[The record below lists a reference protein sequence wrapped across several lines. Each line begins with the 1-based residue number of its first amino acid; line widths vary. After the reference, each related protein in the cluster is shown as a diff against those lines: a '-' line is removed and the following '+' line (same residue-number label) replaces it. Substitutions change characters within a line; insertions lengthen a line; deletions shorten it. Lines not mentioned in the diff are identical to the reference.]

1 MFSRAA
7 KSVVKSFGQ
16 RKYYAGEDNLKIKLI
31 GATEGVNL
39 NASRLARQHSTLNT
53 IPIYDVAN
61 TNKRFLFTQNR
72 FHHFNEAE
80 PFCGKNSQML
90 SLMEKSRSYE
100 ATSKQDSMMKESNN
114 LAYLSDQLKVNE
126 TDINKLVEALQRLP
140 IGEEAQAVNH
150 LISPKLQSNTRS
162 MNIKYEE
169 PKYVEIERANALTIA
184 GHQIRWSSSAKKEE
198 DESNHSTGDRSINDD
213 YFPEGTDYEDEYQ
226 SMRKGFS
233 KAPPREEDVEKFVPT
248 FLMSNNNATTEIDI
262 GRVVNNIVVTNQDAF
277 MAKNISDKTFE
288 KLQTLVGKAS
298 ELKKK
303 MFRVK
308 DKESVIETEV
318 KDEHA
323 KDYKIDDVEQTNN
336 RSNNTNRR
344 HVVPTMF

>member
-1 MFSRAA
+1 
-7 KSVVKSFGQ
+7 
-16 RKYYAGEDNLKIKLI
+16 
-31 GATEGVNL
+31 
-39 NASRLARQHSTLNT
+39 
-53 IPIYDVAN
+53 
-61 TNKRFLFTQNR
+61 
-72 FHHFNEAE
+72 
-80 PFCGKNSQML
+80 
-90 SLMEKSRSYE
+90 
-100 ATSKQDSMMKESNN
+100 
-114 LAYLSDQLKVNE
+114 
-126 TDINKLVEALQRLP
+126 
-140 IGEEAQAVNH
+140 
-150 LISPKLQSNTRS
+150 
-162 MNIKYEE
+162 
-169 PKYVEIERANALTIA
+169 
-184 GHQIRWSSSAKKEE
+184 
-198 DESNHSTGDRSINDD
+198 
-213 YFPEGTDYEDEYQ
+213 
-226 SMRKGFS
+226 MRKGFS